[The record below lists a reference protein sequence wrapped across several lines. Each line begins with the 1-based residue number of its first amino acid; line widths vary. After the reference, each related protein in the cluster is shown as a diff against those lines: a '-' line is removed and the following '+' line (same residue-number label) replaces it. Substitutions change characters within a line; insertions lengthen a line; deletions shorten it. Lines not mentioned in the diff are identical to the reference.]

1 MITVFLRA
9 MILFVWAVCAMR
21 IMGKRQVGQFQPFEL
36 VVAIMIAELAATPM
50 EDVGTPLLY
59 GLVPMMALV
68 MLHGIMTLLSMKSQ
82 RWRRLINGAPT
93 VLIKDGAIQQE
104 ALEKLCFSLNDLM
117 EELRMAGMLDVNQV
131 GTAIMETSG
140 QVSVFPKADQR
151 PLTPDDL
158 DMAVKKEGIPLTL
171 ILDGSVQKSN
181 LALGGLDEKWLLK
194 RLRPLGYKAAQEVL
208 FCSLNPAGEMLVQ
221 GRKADQMH
229 MVQAMKPEEAKW

>member
-1 MITVFLRA
+1 MITIFLRA
-9 MILFVWAVCAMR
+9 MILFVSAVCAMR

-59 GLVPMMALV
+59 GLIPMMALV
-68 MLHGIMTLLSMKSQ
+68 MLHGVMTLLSMKSQ
-82 RWRRLINGAPT
+82 WWRRLINGAPT
-93 VLIKDGAIQQE
+93 VLIKDGAIQPQ

-117 EELRMAGMLDVNQV
+117 EELRMAGMLDVKQV

-158 DMAVKKEGIPLTL
+158 AMPVKKEGIPLTL
-171 ILDGSVQKSN
+171 ILDGTVQESN
-181 LALGGLDEKWLLK
+181 LFLGGLDEKWLLK
-194 RLRPLGYKAAQEVL
+194 QLKPLGYTSPHDVL

-221 GRKADQMH
+221 GRKREQMH
-229 MVQAMKPEEAKW
+229 LIEVMRPERTRW